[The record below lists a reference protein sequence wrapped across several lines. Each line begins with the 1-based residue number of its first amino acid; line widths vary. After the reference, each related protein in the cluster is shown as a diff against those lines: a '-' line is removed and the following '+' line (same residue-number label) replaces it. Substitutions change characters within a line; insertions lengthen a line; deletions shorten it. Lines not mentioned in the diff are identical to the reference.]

1 MKIFGQLL
9 GALRR
14 ERNYSQKKVST
25 DLGISQALLSHY
37 ENGAREPKL
46 DFVIKICDYYDISA
60 DYVLGMDQRRR
71 PPNFPD
77 SKGFENVNELVSLIS
92 ETVKSLESR
101 QNHELSAAAIEYLL
115 MSAGKI
121 SNLLQNPEKVYDAQ
135 CDVSIKQ
142 SEAAFLARLR
152 KT

>member
-9 GALRR
+9 GTLRR
-14 ERNYSQKKVST
+14 ERNYSQKKVAT

-60 DYVLGMDQRRR
+60 DYVLGRDQRRR

-77 SKGFENVNELVSLIS
+77 SKGFENVNELVSLIG
-92 ETVKSLESR
+92 EAVKSLEAR
-101 QNHELSAAAIEYLL
+101 QNHELSSAAVDYLL
-115 MSAGKI
+115 LGAEKLVG
-121 SNLLQNPEKVYDAQ
+121 LLQNPDKVYDAQ

-142 SEAAFLARLR
+142 SEAAFLAQLR